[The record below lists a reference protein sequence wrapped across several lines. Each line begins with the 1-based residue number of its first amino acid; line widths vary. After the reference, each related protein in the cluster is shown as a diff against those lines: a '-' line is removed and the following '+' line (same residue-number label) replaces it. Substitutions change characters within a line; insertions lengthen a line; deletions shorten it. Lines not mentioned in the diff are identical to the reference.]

1 MMNKKNKIIIRA
13 ISWKKNPVER
23 LFCKHEYQYYTNNN
37 PLLVSGQPVYHIC
50 KKCGKYDK
58 TLFWEYEGMGF
69 K

>member
-13 ISWKKNPVER
+13 ISWRKNPVER

-50 KKCGKYDK
+50 KKM
-58 TLFWEYEGMGF
+58 WQI
-69 K
+69 